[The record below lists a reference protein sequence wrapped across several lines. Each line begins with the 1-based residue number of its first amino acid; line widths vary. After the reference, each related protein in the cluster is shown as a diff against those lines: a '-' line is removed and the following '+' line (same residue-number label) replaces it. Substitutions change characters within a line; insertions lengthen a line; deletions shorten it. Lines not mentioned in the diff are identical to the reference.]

1 MKSTQFANPSA
12 STKSGASSPPSRYS
26 PTAPLRALERYAPWT
41 ARLLGPAGTPGAG
54 GPAAASRIPAGVLL
68 TVTAAVV
75 VVLALVPATGS
86 GPRRFLD
93 YGAGVFTLV
102 SLTSTVVY
110 GLMCTGTSLLGPRHR
125 IATQALHRAT
135 AVAAFGFLILHV
147 SVKVGEAHV
156 SLVAALVPF
165 SGGRERFLIGLGVVA
180 GYLLVLSVATGVL
193 RGAFAARGHAGRWR
207 MLHACAYP
215 AWFTGLLHGLKAGR
229 SAAGWVNASYILC
242 VIGVCVALVVR
253 WRTHVRDGAV
263 MDRPAVCRTAD
274 AGRSAGPS
282 RLGAPGRGL
291 AAVRHRAG
299 AGARR
304 AAGGVRRGARGRG
317 GGTRAGAAAG
327 LAAGTGLAPDAG
339 QAAGAGLSAGAGLG
353 SGLTGGAGLGG
364 GIPGGGIP
372 GARTAADDLTGQ
384 APGYSGPA
392 GSFGRAAHAPAAP
405 DPFGADQGAYGA
417 HSAHGAHGAESLPG
431 TGLTEV
437 PAPGIGH
444 APHPAPASAYAT
456 DPYGVHEPAPAH
468 ETRHAYGLDEP
479 QAFGHTAEP
488 QEAPDARAAHADP
501 WSAGPRPGE
510 PWSAPSGAGP
520 RGGEPWSDA
529 THQPS
534 AATPASDPLPH
545 SEGHR

>member
-1 MKSTQFANPSA
+1 M
-12 STKSGASSPPSRYS
+12 
-26 PTAPLRALERYAPWT
+26 
-41 ARLLGPAGTPGAG
+41 ARLLGSPGTPGAS
-54 GPAAASRIPAGVLL
+54 GPAAASASRTRAGVLL
-68 TVTAAVV
+68 TVTTAVV
-75 VVLALVPATGS
+75 VVLALVPTMGP

-193 RGAFAARGHAGRWR
+193 RGAFAGRGHAGRWR

-229 SAAGWVNASYILC
+229 SAAGWVNVSYILC

-253 WRTHVRDGAV
+253 WRMHVRDGGA

-274 AGRSAGPS
+274 AGRSAVPS

-304 AAGGVRRGARGRG
+304 AAGGVRRRGRAHG
-317 GGTRAGAAAG
+317 GR
-327 LAAGTGLAPDAG
+327 TGG
-339 QAAGAGLSAGAGLG
+339 GAGLSGGAGITGAGLG
-353 SGLTGGAGLGG
+353 GAGLSGGGLSGGAGLGG
-364 GIPGGGIP
+364 SGLGGSGLGGSGLGGSAGIP
-372 GARTAADDLTGQ
+372 GARTPVDDLA
-384 APGYSGPA
+384 APGSG
-392 GSFGRAAHAPAAP
+392 
-405 DPFGADQGAYGA
+405 YGA
-417 HSAHGAHGAESLPG
+417 HGPESVPG

-437 PAPGIGH
+437 PAPGIGAIPH
-444 APHPAPASAYAT
+444 QAPTAASAYAGDPHVPASAYVP
-456 DPYGVHEPAPAH
+456 DPYASHQAPH
-468 ETRHAYGLDEP
+468 GTRHAYGLDEP

-488 QEAPDARAAHADP
+488 QEAPDARAAHAHGDP

-510 PWSAPSGAGP
+510 PWGAPTGGGP
-520 RGGEPWSDA
+520 RSGEPWGDA
-529 THQPS
+529 THAPS
-534 AATPASDPLPH
+534 AAAPASDPLPH